1 MKIAFV
7 NADVSPLPRGEGT
20 DAVDPGRELAALACE
35 LAAAGHV
42 VDVFT
47 RRKDLWS
54 EPVVALAP
62 GANVVHLPAGP
73 PHFVPAD
80 RLPDLMDDFAARFV
94 GVCGS
99 GDRYDVVHAGCHLS
113 GLAAE
118 RLRARRGVPF
128 VISLRDDE
136 ASPHERRLAAV
147 ADRIV
152 AFDPGERDR
161 LVARYGATSARIEV
175 IPSGV
180 DTAVFAPASRAVRAR
195 FGLRPDEFVVVQHA
209 RLERRAGIDTA
220 IRAIA
225 VLRGEHG
232 VRARLLIAAET
243 SDVDPHAAAEIARL
257 RAIAAA
263 SGVAAQLSFVGT
275 GRAAVLRDA
284 YAAADAA
291 VVVPTDGHGAGSPL
305 LAMACGTPVVCADL
319 GRLRWAIQ
327 NEVTGFLVPAGDPAV
342 VAERLA
348 RLRRNPEL
356 GRAYGRAG
364 IRRVRAGFTWRHAA
378 GALARVYAAVL
389 APHRARLATAASR

>member
-7 NADVSPLPRGEGT
+7 NADVTPLPRGEET
-20 DAVDPGRELAALACE
+20 DAVHPGRELAALACA
-35 LAAAGHV
+35 LGAAGHA

-62 GANVVHLPAGP
+62 GVNVIHLPAGP
-73 PHFVPAD
+73 PHFVPAA
-80 RLPDLMDDFAARFV
+80 RLPDLMAEFAARFV
-94 GVCGS
+94 GACGT

-118 RLRARRGVPF
+118 RLRVRGGVPF
-128 VISLRDDE
+128 VISFQDDE
-136 ASPHERRLAAV
+136 ASPHERRLAAE

-161 LVARYGATSARIEV
+161 LIARYGATSAPIDV

-180 DTAVFAPASRAVRAR
+180 DTAAFAPASRAVRAR
-195 FGLRPDEFVVVQHA
+195 FGLRPDEFVVAQHA
-209 RLERRAGIDTA
+209 RLEQRAGIDTA

-225 VLRGEHG
+225 ALNAEHG
-232 VRARLLIAAET
+232 VRARLLIAAEP
-243 SDVDPHAAAEIARL
+243 SDLDPLAAAEIARL
-257 RAIAAA
+257 RGIAALA
-263 SGVAAQLSFVGT
+263 GVAAQLSFVGT

-291 VVVPTDGHGAGSPL
+291 VVLPTDGQGTGSPL
-305 LAMACGTPVVCADL
+305 LAMACGTPVVCADV
-319 GRLRWAIQ
+319 GGLRWAMQ
-327 NEVTGFLVPAGDPAV
+327 HEVTGFLVPAGDPAA